1 MAKKKA
7 KAAGKSR
14 ASSVRASAARAS
26 SGPAKARS
34 KKPAA
39 AQAPPSV
46 ASRLPVPTSAQIK
59 AAQEK
64 FEQGI
69 LARGEAVPAGQPL
82 PPGATHEIVTP
93 ADGGPP
99 VLKRN
104 RYSLR

>member
-1 MAKKKA
+1 VVFFHFPHEVDMAKKKG
-7 KAAGKSR
+7 KAAGSGR
-14 ASSVRASAARAS
+14 ATGRGR
-26 SGPAKARS
+26 
-34 KKPAA
+34 KPAA

-46 ASRLPVPTSAQIK
+46 ASQLPQSTPEQIK

-93 ADGGPP
+93 ADGGPT
-99 VLKRN
+99 VLKRK